1 MQSPR
6 PLRTKA
12 VCLEARAGVA
22 VDLEAMRISN
32 YLWSIPTSQEPPRFC
47 CKANSIPPCHCSQ
60 HRPIRCRP
68 RELGAASAGQ
78 GGSRNGV
85 HRLAHFAG
93 GPNHD
98 RQLLGQRRA
107 ALHSGPRQSVT
118 RLDASSPDA
127 GEREGSAPRCPTRR
141 VRRPVRRFS
150 ATNAIPATDRI
161 SSCASMPRHGS
172 RKSTL

>member
-1 MQSPR
+1 MAMQSPR

-12 VCLEARAGVA
+12 VRLEARAGVA

-32 YLWSIPTSQEPPRFC
+32 YLWSIPTSQEPPRFS
-47 CKANSIPPCHCSQ
+47 CKANAIPPRHCSQ
-60 HRPIRCRP
+60 HRSIRCHP

-98 RQLLGQRRA
+98 RQLQGQRRA

-127 GEREGSAPRCPTRR
+127 GEREASPRCSTMSTSTRSGR
-141 VRRPVRRFS
+141 HSMRSNAKRP
-150 ATNAIPATDRI
+150 PG
-161 SSCASMPRHGS
+161 SMM
-172 RKSTL
+172 